1 MFLSLLRLLL
11 ACVSLGFSA
20 LVVGYVVD
28 CEVEFCCGAG
38 EHGADCG
45 GINRGWEGRVG
56 LDWIGLVDGWGE
68 YGRIWEN
75 SRYVEYLG
83 M

>member
-1 MFLSLLRLLL
+1 MFLRLLRLLL
-11 ACVSLGFSA
+11 ECVSLGFSA

-38 EHGADCG
+38 EHGFGLDCG
-45 GINRGWEGRVG
+45 EEGKGWEGWIG
-56 LDWIGLVDGWGE
+56 LDWWMDGGGGWGE
-68 YGRIWEN
+68 YGRIG
-75 SRYVEYLG
+75 G